1 MHVAVVHA
9 CICFGYNITLELP
22 TSRHLGTVLYH
33 PPPGS
38 TVEGANY
45 SLYVLGGNG
54 VLVEHHLAPQKLPTA
69 PDGEDAPIE
78 LQHFSKLCWRLM
90 GFVDYIKYSNQC
102 NKTKL
107 FERKSV
113 LVCINRTS
121 FLRSSRDL

>member
-1 MHVAVVHA
+1 MHVYASVTILHWNFRLVD
-9 CICFGYNITLELP
+9 TLGQSF
-22 TSRHLGTVLYH
+22 TT
-33 PPPGS
+33 PPGS